1 MVSKRKNLFLSRTTN
16 TINNKKHHFMKKTVY
31 GVTLFLGLGLLMTSC
46 FSSSSSNDL
55 KKSLEDL
62 KKDLNTVNYV
72 ETDIDSLDF
81 SMVLPDYMVS
91 TTTLDADRPLQYMN
105 AVKEQYIVAS
115 YELVSDVEPSL
126 KALKK
131 YEGKTLL
138 DQYVSYNKEVIEEGV
153 KISKQEPIKKMT
165 IDGMQAQML
174 QFDGMV
180 EGISE
185 GISYY
190 TVFIQSKDKL
200 YFIMTWTLESR
211 KDDFKEIADKMIKS
225 FHLKKSA

>member
-1 MVSKRKNLFLSRTTN
+1 
-16 TINNKKHHFMKKTVY
+16 MKKTVY
-31 GVTLFLGLGLLMTSC
+31 GVAIFLGMGLLMTSC
-46 FSSSSSNDL
+46 FSSSSSSDL
-55 KKSLEDL
+55 EKSLKDL
-62 KKDLNTVNYV
+62 EKELNTVKYV
-72 ETDIDSLDF
+72 ESDVDSLDF
-81 SMVLPDYMVS
+81 SMVLPDYMVA
-91 TTTLDADRPLQYMN
+91 TTTLDADRPFQYMN

-115 YELVSDVEPSL
+115 YELISDVEPSL
-126 KALKK
+126 KVLN

-138 DQYVSYNKEVIEEGV
+138 DQYVSYNKGVIEEGV

-165 IDGMQAQML
+165 IDGMQAQLM

-190 TVFIQSKDKL
+190 TVFIQAKDKL
-200 YFIMTWTLESR
+200 YFVMTWTLESR

>member
-1 MVSKRKNLFLSRTTN
+1 
-16 TINNKKHHFMKKTVY
+16 MKKAVY
-31 GVTLFLGLGLLMTSC
+31 GVTLFLGMGLLMTSC
-46 FSSSSSNDL
+46 FSSSSSDDL

-72 ETDIDSLDF
+72 ESDIDSLDF
-81 SMVLPDYMVS
+81 SMVLPDYMVATS
-91 TTTLDADRPLQYMN
+91 TLDADRPFQFMN

-115 YELVSDVEPSL
+115 YEMISDVEPSL
-126 KALKK
+126 KALN

-153 KISKQEPIKKMT
+153 TISKQDPIKKMT
-165 IDGMQAQML
+165 IDGMQAQLM

-190 TVFIQSKDKL
+190 TVFIQAKDKL

-211 KDDFKEIADKMIKS
+211 KDDFKPIAEKMIKS

>member
-1 MVSKRKNLFLSRTTN
+1 
-16 TINNKKHHFMKKTVY
+16 MKKTVY

-46 FSSSSSNDL
+46 FSSSSSDDL
-55 KKSLEDL
+55 KKSLEEL

-81 SMVLPDYMVS
+81 SMVIPDYMVS

-115 YELVSDVEPSL
+115 YELVSDVEPSI
-126 KALKK
+126 KALN
-131 YEGKTLL
+131 YDGKTLL
-138 DQYVSYNKEVIEEGV
+138 DQYVTYNKEVIEEGV
-153 KISKQEPIKKMT
+153 KISKQDPIKKMT
-165 IDGMQAQML
+165 IDGMQAQLL
-174 QFDGMV
+174 QFDGTV

-211 KDDFKEIADKMIKS
+211 KDDFKEVADKMIKS

>member
-1 MVSKRKNLFLSRTTN
+1 
-16 TINNKKHHFMKKTVY
+16 MKKTVY

-165 IDGMQAQML
+165 IDGMPAQML

>member
-1 MVSKRKNLFLSRTTN
+1 
-16 TINNKKHHFMKKTVY
+16 MKKTVY

-62 KKDLNTVNYV
+62 KKDLNTVKYV

-165 IDGMQAQML
+165 IDGMPAQML

>member
-1 MVSKRKNLFLSRTTN
+1 
-16 TINNKKHHFMKKTVY
+16 MKKTVY

-46 FSSSSSNDL
+46 FSSSSSDL
-55 KKSLEDL
+55 EKSLKDL
-62 KKDLNTVNYV
+62 EKELNTVKYV
-72 ETDIDSLDF
+72 ESDIDSLDF
-81 SMVLPDYMVS
+81 SMVLPDYMVATS
-91 TTTLDADRPLQYMN
+91 TLDADRPFQFMN

-115 YELVSDVEPSL
+115 YEMISDVKPSL
-126 KALKK
+126 EALN

-153 KISKQEPIKKMT
+153 TISKQDPIKKMT
-165 IDGMQAQML
+165 IDGMQAQLL
-174 QFDGMV
+174 QFDGTV

-190 TVFIQSKDKL
+190 TVFIEAKDKL

-211 KDDFKEIADKMIKS
+211 KEDFKPIADKMIKS

>member
-1 MVSKRKNLFLSRTTN
+1 
-16 TINNKKHHFMKKTVY
+16 MKKTVY

-62 KKDLNTVNYV
+62 KKELNTVNYV

-115 YELVSDVEPSL
+115 YELISDVEPSL
-126 KALKK
+126 KAMKK

-165 IDGMQAQML
+165 IDGMPAQML

-211 KDDFKEIADKMIKS
+211 KDDFKEVADKMIKS

>member
-1 MVSKRKNLFLSRTTN
+1 
-16 TINNKKHHFMKKTVY
+16 
-31 GVTLFLGLGLLMTSC
+31 
-46 FSSSSSNDL
+46 
-55 KKSLEDL
+55 
-62 KKDLNTVNYV
+62 
-72 ETDIDSLDF
+72 
-81 SMVLPDYMVS
+81 MVLPDYMVS

>member
-1 MVSKRKNLFLSRTTN
+1 
-16 TINNKKHHFMKKTVY
+16 MKKTVY
-31 GVTLFLGLGLLMTSC
+31 GVTLFLGLGLLITSC

-81 SMVLPDYMVS
+81 SMVIPDYMVS

-126 KALKK
+126 KALK
-131 YEGKTLL
+131 YDGKTLL

-211 KDDFKEIADKMIKS
+211 KDDFKEVADKMIKS

>member
-1 MVSKRKNLFLSRTTN
+1 
-16 TINNKKHHFMKKTVY
+16 MKKTVY

-81 SMVLPDYMVS
+81 SMVIPDYMVS

-126 KALKK
+126 KALK
-131 YEGKTLL
+131 YDGKTLL

-211 KDDFKEIADKMIKS
+211 KDDFKEVADKMIKS

>member
-1 MVSKRKNLFLSRTTN
+1 
-16 TINNKKHHFMKKTVY
+16 MKKTVY

-62 KKDLNTVNYV
+62 KKELNTVNYV

-115 YELVSDVEPSL
+115 YELISDVEPSL
-126 KALKK
+126 KAMKK

-153 KISKQEPIKKMT
+153 KISKQEPVKKMT
-165 IDGMQAQML
+165 IDGMPAQML

-211 KDDFKEIADKMIKS
+211 KDDFKEVADKMIKS

>member
-1 MVSKRKNLFLSRTTN
+1 
-16 TINNKKHHFMKKTVY
+16 MKKTVY

>member
-1 MVSKRKNLFLSRTTN
+1 
-16 TINNKKHHFMKKTVY
+16 MKKTVY

-126 KALKK
+126 KALK
-131 YEGKTLL
+131 YDGKTLL

-211 KDDFKEIADKMIKS
+211 KDDFKEVADKMIKS

>member
-1 MVSKRKNLFLSRTTN
+1 
-16 TINNKKHHFMKKTVY
+16 MKKAVF
-31 GVTLFLGLGLLMTSC
+31 GVALFLGMGVLMTSC
-46 FSSSSSNDL
+46 VSSSSSEDL

-62 KKDLNTVNYV
+62 KKEMNTVNYV
-72 ETDIDSLDF
+72 ESDIDSLDF
-81 SMVLPDYMVS
+81 TMVLPDYMIA
-91 TTTLDADRPLQYMN
+91 TTTLDADRPFQYMN

-115 YELVSDVEPSL
+115 YEMVSDVEPLL
-126 KALKK
+126 KASN

-138 DQYVSYNKEVIEEGV
+138 DQYVAYNKEVIEEGV
-153 KISKQEPIKKMT
+153 KISKQDPIKKMT
-165 IDGMQAQML
+165 IDGMPAQLL
-174 QFDGMV
+174 QLDGTV

-190 TVFIQSKDKL
+190 TVFIQAKDKL

>member
-1 MVSKRKNLFLSRTTN
+1 
-16 TINNKKHHFMKKTVY
+16 MKKTVY
-31 GVTLFLGLGLLMTSC
+31 GVALFLGLGLLMTSC
-46 FSSSSSNDL
+46 FSSSSSSDL
-55 KKSLEDL
+55 EKSLKDL
-62 KKDLNTVNYV
+62 EKELNTVRYV
-72 ETDIDSLDF
+72 ESDIDSLDF
-81 SMVLPDYMVS
+81 SMVLPDYMIA
-91 TTTLDADRPLQYMN
+91 TTTLDASRPFQYMN

-115 YELVSDVEPSL
+115 YEMISDVEPLL
-126 KALKK
+126 KASN

-138 DQYVSYNKEVIEEGV
+138 DKYVSYNKGVIEEGV
-153 KISKQEPIKKMT
+153 TISKQDPIKKMT
-165 IDGMQAQML
+165 IDGMQAQLL
-174 QFDGMV
+174 QLDGTV

-190 TVFIQSKDKL
+190 TVFIQAKDKL